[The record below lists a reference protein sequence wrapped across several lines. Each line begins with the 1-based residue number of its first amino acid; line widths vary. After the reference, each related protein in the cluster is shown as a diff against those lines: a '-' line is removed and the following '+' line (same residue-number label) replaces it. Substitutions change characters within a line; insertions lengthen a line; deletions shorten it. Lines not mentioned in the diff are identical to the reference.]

1 MVLTW
6 HLYVMAALYFL
17 AGLNHFRKP
26 KMYER
31 IIPPYIPFP
40 KQANYASGIGEITLA
55 ALLCFPPVSHYAAW
69 GIVALLIAVF
79 PANLYM
85 YLEPKASFHMPK
97 WVLLARLPLQIVL
110 MAWAYYY
117 TL

>member
-1 MVLTW
+1 MALPW
-6 HLYVMAALYFL
+6 HLYAMAALYFL

-31 IIPPYIPFP
+31 IIPPYIPYP
-40 KQANYASGIGEITLA
+40 KQANYISGLCEIILA
-55 ALLCFPPVSHYAAW
+55 ILLCFPATSFYAAW
-69 GIVALLIAVF
+69 AIILLLVAIF

-85 YLEPKASFHMPK
+85 YQEPKASFRLPK
-97 WVLLARLPLQIVL
+97 WVLFARLPLQILL
-110 MAWAYYY
+110 MIWAYYY